1 MHFGYRLETKEGRI
15 MEWQQ
20 LEYFRVVAKTEHFT
34 QAAEQ
39 LAISQPALSRSIN
52 LLEETLGVSLFD
64 RVGRSVKLNAFGKL
78 FLRRVDR
85 ALQEIQDGVNE
96 LQQLKDPYT
105 GTVSLAFVMTFGLS
119 FLPDFIREFNQAYP
133 QVVLQLHQNT
143 TAIINKQLL
152 DGEVDLSIVG
162 MTDHMHQLTWRKL
175 LEEELFVYVP
185 ADHRLAGRESV
196 KLEELASDPFISFK
210 QGYGM
215 RTLTEQFCHEA
226 GFAPNI
232 VFEGEDVATVS
243 VLVSSGIGV
252 TLIPSFNGITSTKI
266 KKLRVTEP
274 SCRREIV
281 LAWRKDRSLSPSA
294 DLFRSFIVSQFE

>member
-1 MHFGYRLETKEGRI
+1 

-39 LAISQPALSRSIN
+39 LAISQPALSRSITH
-52 LLEETLGVSLFD
+52 LEETLGVALFD

-78 FLRRVDR
+78 FLNRVDR

-96 LQQLKDPYT
+96 LQQLKDPYS

-119 FLPDFIREFNQAYP
+119 FLPDFIREFNHAYP

-143 TAIINKQLL
+143 TAIIYKQLL
-152 DGEVDLSIVG
+152 DGEVDLSIFG
-162 MTDHMHQLTWRKL
+162 MTEQMQHLTWRKL
-175 LEEELFVYVP
+175 LEEELFVYVS
-185 ADHRLAGRESV
+185 ADHPLAGRESIR
-196 KLEELASDPFISFK
+196 LEELANDPFISFK

-215 RTLTEQFCHEA
+215 RTLTERFCREA
-226 GFAPNI
+226 GFAPNV

-252 TLIPSFNGITSTKI
+252 TLIPSFTGIASRKI

-274 SCRREIV
+274 SCRREIG
-281 LAWRKDRSLSPSA
+281 LAWRKDRTLSPSA
-294 DLFRSFIVSQFE
+294 DLFRSFIIRQFE

>member
-1 MHFGYRLETKEGRI
+1 V
-15 MEWQQ
+15 EWQQ

-39 LAISQPALSRSIN
+39 LAISQPALSRSITH
-52 LLEETLGVSLFD
+52 LEETLGVSLFD

-78 FLRRVDR
+78 FLQRVDR

-119 FLPDFIREFNQAYP
+119 FLPDLIREFNQAYP
-133 QVVLQLHQNT
+133 QVVLQLLQNT
-143 TAIINKQLL
+143 ATIINKQVL

-162 MTDHMHQLTWRKL
+162 MTDHMQHLAWRKL

-185 ADHRLAGRESV
+185 ADHRLAGRESIR
-196 KLEELASDPFISFK
+196 LAELANDPFISFK

-215 RTLTEQFCHEA
+215 RTLTEQFCREA
-226 GFAPNI
+226 GFAPNVI
-232 VFEGEDVATVS
+232 FEGEDVATVS

-252 TLIPSFNGITSTKI
+252 TLIPSFTGIASRKI

-294 DLFRSFIVSQFE
+294 ELFRGFIFNQFG